1 MPLLLLQTAYC
12 CAVFES
18 ETGYLPSRYQ
28 LQGTCFG
35 IVHNIQNIHSKR
47 KTGVTASKETVFN
60 NILLSL
66 ILGPKS
72 KFKSIHIWSL
82 FYSILCLLDIIM
94 CSAIVPIIQGEYA
107 A

>member
-18 ETGYLPSRYQ
+18 ETG
-28 LQGTCFG
+28 CFG